1 MKILATFDARDYE
14 GTTGIYEKYSIR
26 AIIVRDGR
34 LAMQCS
40 REGEYKIPGGG
51 QEPGENYEQ
60 TLIREVKEETGLYVR
75 PESICELGEIIEL
88 HRDIFEPD
96 KKFICHSLF
105 FYCDVLDRQAPLSLT
120 PSEIAK
126 GYQLKWATPEEVYHR
141 NILIEK
147 DSWIIRDTAFVKMLM
162 DGSVCPGE
170 IVYKGRDSYEI
181 KAKTKIG
188 TQQDYIH
195 PWTYHPWAFECT
207 DAAWICGCNSG

>member
-105 FYCDVLDRQAPLSLT
+105 FYCDVLDLSLIHIFSRFFFCFLVFLYFH
-120 PSEIAK
+120 PFF
-126 GYQLKWATPEEVYHR
+126 L
-141 NILIEK
+141 ILY
-147 DSWIIRDTAFVKMLM
+147 F
-162 DGSVCPGE
+162 
-170 IVYKGRDSYEI
+170 
-181 KAKTKIG
+181 
-188 TQQDYIH
+188 
-195 PWTYHPWAFECT
+195 F
-207 DAAWICGCNSG
+207 

>member
-1 MKILATFDARDYE
+1 MRMKILATFDARDYE
-14 GTTGIYEKYSIR
+14 GTTGIYE
-26 AIIVRDGR
+26 
-34 LAMQCS
+34 
-40 REGEYKIPGGG
+40 KIPGGG

-162 DGSVCPGE
+162 DGKIRLPG
-170 IVYKGRDSYEI
+170 
-181 KAKTKIG
+181 
-188 TQQDYIH
+188 
-195 PWTYHPWAFECT
+195 
-207 DAAWICGCNSG
+207 

>member
-40 REGEYKIPGGG
+40 WEGEYKIPGGG

-75 PESICELGEIIEL
+75 PESICELGEIVEL

-105 FYCDVLDRQAPLSLT
+105 FYCDVLDEQAPLSLT

-147 DSWIIRDTAFVKMLM
+147 DSWIIRDTA
-162 DGSVCPGE
+162 SVCPSE

-181 KAKTKIG
+181 KTKTKIG
-188 TQQDYIH
+188 TQQDYIR
-195 PWTYHPWAFECT
+195 PWTYDSWTFECT

>member
-1 MKILATFDARDYE
+1 MRL
-14 GTTGIYEKYSIR
+14 TTLCYIEK
-26 AIIVRDGR
+26 DGKYLMLHR
-34 LAMQCS
+34 TKKKND
-40 REGEYKIPGGG
+40 ENHDKWIGVGGKF
-51 QEPGENYEQ
+51 EPGESPDEC
-60 TLIREVKEETGLYVR
+60 LIREVKEETGLYVR

-105 FYCDVLDRQAPLSLT
+105 FYCDVLDEQAPLSLT

-162 DGSVCPGE
+162 DGKICLPG
-170 IVYKGRDSYEI
+170 
-181 KAKTKIG
+181 
-188 TQQDYIH
+188 
-195 PWTYHPWAFECT
+195 
-207 DAAWICGCNSG
+207 

>member
-40 REGEYKIPGGG
+40 QEGEYKIPGGG

-105 FYCDVLDRQAPLSLT
+105 FYCDVLDEQDLHKRRIPDNPGIFLNQ
-120 PSEIAK
+120 
-126 GYQLKWATPEEVYHR
+126 
-141 NILIEK
+141 NIPVIDFL
-147 DSWIIRDTAFVKMLM
+147 RRRPF
-162 DGSVCPGE
+162 
-170 IVYKGRDSYEI
+170 
-181 KAKTKIG
+181 
-188 TQQDYIH
+188 
-195 PWTYHPWAFECT
+195 
-207 DAAWICGCNSG
+207 

>member
-60 TLIREVKEETGLYVR
+60 TLIREVKEETGLFVR

-105 FYCDVLDRQAPLSLT
+105 FLLRCFGRAGTTFTYPERDC
-120 PSEIAK
+120 K
-126 GYQLKWATPEEVYHR
+126 GV
-141 NILIEK
+141 
-147 DSWIIRDTAFVKMLM
+147 SVKMG
-162 DGSVCPGE
+162 DTGGSLSQE
-170 IVYKGRDSYEI
+170 YS
-181 KAKTKIG
+181 A
-188 TQQDYIH
+188 
-195 PWTYHPWAFECT
+195 
-207 DAAWICGCNSG
+207 

>member
-40 REGEYKIPGGG
+40 QEGEYKIPGGG

-105 FYCDVLDRQAPLSLT
+105 FYCDVLDEQAPLSLT

-141 NILIEK
+141 NILIE
-147 DSWIIRDTAFVKMLM
+147 
-162 DGSVCPGE
+162 
-170 IVYKGRDSYEI
+170 
-181 KAKTKIG
+181 
-188 TQQDYIH
+188 
-195 PWTYHPWAFECT
+195 
-207 DAAWICGCNSG
+207 

>member
-51 QEPGENYEQ
+51 QELGENYEQ

-96 KKFICHSLF
+96 KSLSAILF
-105 FYCDVLDRQAPLSLT
+105 FLLRCSGQAGATSLT

-162 DGSVCPGE
+162 DGKIRLPG
-170 IVYKGRDSYEI
+170 
-181 KAKTKIG
+181 
-188 TQQDYIH
+188 
-195 PWTYHPWAFECT
+195 
-207 DAAWICGCNSG
+207 

>member
-1 MKILATFDARDYE
+1 MRMKILATFDARDYE

-40 REGEYKIPGGG
+40 QEGEYKIPGGG

-88 HRDIFEPD
+88 HRD
-96 KKFICHSLF
+96 
-105 FYCDVLDRQAPLSLT
+105 VLDEQAPLSLT

-162 DGSVCPGE
+162 DGKICLPG
-170 IVYKGRDSYEI
+170 
-181 KAKTKIG
+181 
-188 TQQDYIH
+188 
-195 PWTYHPWAFECT
+195 
-207 DAAWICGCNSG
+207 